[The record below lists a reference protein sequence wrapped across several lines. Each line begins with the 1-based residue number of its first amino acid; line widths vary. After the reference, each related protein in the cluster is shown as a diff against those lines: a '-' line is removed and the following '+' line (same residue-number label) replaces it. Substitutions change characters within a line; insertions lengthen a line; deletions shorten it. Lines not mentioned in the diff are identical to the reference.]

1 MTESSNTYIASGVVV
16 TTNEGKTNLIPVLN
30 DIDGLGV
37 SILIINT
44 TTTTY
49 KDSGFLPPT
58 KR

>member
-1 MTESSNTYIASGVVV
+1 MGSLGIVV
-16 TTNEGKTNLIPVLN
+16 TTNEGKTNLIPVLD

-37 SILIINT
+37 SSLIINT
-44 TTTTY
+44 TITTY